1 MYILITVYLSFR
13 NFSSLFSGGGG
24 ANRQHVTTKNT
35 AKLDRETEELKHD
48 QIPLELGKLIQQGRQ
63 NKGLSQKDLATVKHN
78 ACILLTILLLNKGY
92 VYFFGCIFVNDFY
105 PLYFLQK
112 VNEKAQVIND
122 YEAGRG
128 IPNQM
133 VIGKIE
139 RVLGIKL
146 RGKDRG
152 KPLVAP
158 GTKK

>member
-1 MYILITVYLSFR
+1 MYSDLGIMKPNMRFDVTYFIYLI
-13 NFSSLFSGGGG
+13 
-24 ANRQHVTTKNT
+24 
-35 AKLDRETEELKHD
+35 
-48 QIPLELGKLIQQGRQ
+48 
-63 NKGLSQKDLATVKHN
+63 
-78 ACILLTILLLNKGY
+78 
-92 VYFFGCIFVNDFY
+92 IFIY
-105 PLYFLQK
+105 ILQK

-152 KPLVAP
+152 KPLTTP

>member
-1 MYILITVYLSFR
+1 MENINILKSDLVVSPVGYSLITL
-13 NFSSLFSGGGG
+13 
-24 ANRQHVTTKNT
+24 
-35 AKLDRETEELKHD
+35 
-48 QIPLELGKLIQQGRQ
+48 LII
-63 NKGLSQKDLATVKHN
+63 S
-78 ACILLTILLLNKGY
+78 IL
-92 VYFFGCIFVNDFY
+92 
-105 PLYFLQK
+105 FLQK

-152 KPLVAP
+152 KPLTTP

>member
-1 MYILITVYLSFR
+1 M
-13 NFSSLFSGGGG
+13 
-24 ANRQHVTTKNT
+24 
-35 AKLDRETEELKHD
+35 
-48 QIPLELGKLIQQGRQ
+48 
-63 NKGLSQKDLATVKHN
+63 
-78 ACILLTILLLNKGY
+78 C
-92 VYFFGCIFVNDFY
+92 
-105 PLYFLQK
+105 FLQK

-152 KPLVAP
+152 KPLTVTP
-158 GTKK
+158 GTKKWISGGKQCLSFDRYILFPIMRKNGRTEHNKKKRNTNPYPLFLWLYGYCENGKNGL

>member
-1 MYILITVYLSFR
+1 MGV
-13 NFSSLFSGGGG
+13 
-24 ANRQHVTTKNT
+24 
-35 AKLDRETEELKHD
+35 
-48 QIPLELGKLIQQGRQ
+48 
-63 NKGLSQKDLATVKHN
+63 
-78 ACILLTILLLNKGY
+78 
-92 VYFFGCIFVNDFY
+92 
-105 PLYFLQK
+105 LQK

-152 KPLVAP
+152 KPLAAP